1 MAGVF
6 RFPHI
11 VSAIARKPEAIWWA
25 ERSPSGFS
33 KRAVFS
39 RAQRIRLRTVI
50 SFPHGSTRVQI
61 LASWFVSKRPAIGDC
76 WAIAVPSARLAV
88 CPAAEMC
95 IRDRPRH
102 GRPQRA
108 LHVGGQPGQEPARFC
123 GPVQYGFLYGVQPG
137 YCARQPADEGR
148 GRAETND
155 FAEMEAALWE
165 ADGGWS

>member
-1 MAGVF
+1 MAVVF

-61 LASWFVSKRPAIGDC
+61 LASWFVSKRPAIRDC

-88 CPAAEMC
+88 CPAAESLALDSSFQWFEIPACVTFFHSAEHSLEHVTVLVLAGEANSLPQMGQTFQF
-95 IRDRPRH
+95 RPAYF
-102 GRPQRA
+102 GAQS
-108 LHVGGQPGQEPARFC
+108 GQH
-123 GPVQYGFLYGVQPG
+123 
-137 YCARQPADEGR
+137 
-148 GRAETND
+148 
-155 FAEMEAALWE
+155 
-165 ADGGWS
+165 